1 MTLCTNSK
9 NLIKVWL
16 ALVNILYPLD
26 KTINAPLL
34 LCYVRHRNI
43 LALRTEEPFR
53 VMRRR
58 WRNAERFPAY
68 LFLQVYSQSIEFST
82 AINGLK

>member
-1 MTLCTNSK
+1 MLYSVNWISNTDFVSRLKLHSVLIVK
-9 NLIKVWL
+9 ILIKVWL

-43 LALRTEEPFR
+43 LALRTENHSE
-53 VMRRR
+53 
-58 WRNAERFPAY
+58 
-68 LFLQVYSQSIEFST
+68 
-82 AINGLK
+82 